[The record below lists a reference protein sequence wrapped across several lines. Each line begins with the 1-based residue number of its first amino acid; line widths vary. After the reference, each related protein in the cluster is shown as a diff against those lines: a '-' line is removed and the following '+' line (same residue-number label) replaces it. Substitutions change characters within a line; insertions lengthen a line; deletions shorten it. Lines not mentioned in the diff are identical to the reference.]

1 MQVLQSSCQKD
12 YTGQRKQYKHYAAK
26 GEQLKILML
35 GWELPPHNS
44 GGLGV
49 ACYQLSKA
57 LASYGVQIDFVLPAT
72 TKPHSGVDFM
82 NVCQVKPFDV
92 ETHDVYK
99 LSYMNRDI
107 SAIQTMQGD
116 YKQYVEQHIKKNGAP
131 HIIHAHDWLTLDAG
145 VHAKR
150 ISGAPLIAHV
160 HATEFDRS
168 GGGYGNPFIH
178 EVEQHGLMMADKIIA
193 VSDYT
198 KQLVARTYGIP
209 LEKISVVHN
218 SYSFDDMSE
227 AEAVSYR
234 YVDMLRS
241 EGYAIVAAVGRLT
254 LQKGLMQFLEA
265 ASKAYQ
271 RYDRLAFVVAG
282 SGEQRDELIAKAA
295 ELHIA
300 EQTIFTGFVRGAA
313 WRQIYELADMFVM
326 SSISEPFGITALEA
340 AAHGT
345 PVIMTKQSGVAEVL
359 THSLKYDYWDTD
371 KLADM
376 MVNVASSDGLSTTIA
391 RAAQQQL
398 ITLSWEQ
405 MAERCL
411 NVYKGVVRGVAHA

>member
-1 MQVLQSSCQKD
+1 
-12 YTGQRKQYKHYAAK
+12 
-26 GEQLKILML
+26 ML

-57 LASYGVQIDFVLPAT
+57 LAGYGVQIDFVLPAT
-72 TKPHSGVDFM
+72 KQPHNIDFM
-82 NVCQVKPFDV
+82 NVLPVKPV
-92 ETHDVYK
+92 TKEHKDVYE
-99 LSYMNRDI
+99 LSYENKNID
-107 SAIQTMQGD
+107 AIQTIQDD
-116 YKQYVEQHIKKNGAP
+116 YEAYVEEYIRCNGAP
-131 HIIHAHDWLTLDAG
+131 HIIHAHDWLTLNAG
-145 VHAKR
+145 VRAKEL
-150 ISGAPLIAHV
+150 SGAPLIAHV

-178 EVEQHGLMMADKIIA
+178 EVEQHGLMLADRIIA

-198 KQLVARTYGIP
+198 KQLISRTYHIP
-209 LEKISVVHN
+209 LDKIDVVHN
-218 SYSFDDMSE
+218 SHSPCDTSE
-227 AEAVSYR
+227 ADRVSYR
-234 YVDMLRS
+234 YLDMLHK
-241 EGYAIVAAVGRLT
+241 EGYSVVAAVGRLT

-265 ASKAYQ
+265 ASKAVH

-282 SGEQRDELIAKAA
+282 SGEQRDELIAHAA
-295 ELHIA
+295 ELGIA

-313 WRQIYELADMFVM
+313 WRQIYEIADMFVM

-340 AAHGT
+340 AAHST

-371 KLADM
+371 KLADI
-376 MVNVASSDGLSTTIA
+376 MVNVASSDGLKQTMAENALKQLETI
-391 RAAQQQL
+391 
-398 ITLSWEQ
+398 SWEG

-411 NVYKGVVRGVAHA
+411 NVYRSVVPTEVAHA